1 MEHKDGNGRYLV
13 TSKVHWQAVYRVLV
27 DEGWYDPLWAY
38 ERMRR
43 VAPTLLCWWGR
54 MKNRGKVGG
63 VDKL

>member
-1 MEHKDGNGRYLV
+1 MEYKDGNGRYLV

-43 VAPTLLCWWGR
+43 VATTLLWLLGEDE
-54 MKNRGKVGG
+54 K
-63 VDKL
+63 